1 MNNVIIDWIEENR
14 QQLIDLSD
22 SVWSTPELGLLEEKS
37 SKVLADALES
47 AGFKVERGVAK
58 MPTAF
63 VATYGSGKPV
73 IGILGEFD
81 ALPSL
86 SQDRV
91 PYKKPLE
98 KGAPGHACGHNLLG
112 VGSLGACLAVKQEI
126 DSGNI
131 QGTIRFYGAPAEE
144 MFNAK
149 GYMITNGLFDDVDI
163 ALTWH
168 PFNLNMVTYMVSNAV
183 NSVIFKFHGR
193 TAHAAGDPHN
203 GRSALDAVELMNVGC
218 NYLREHMLP
227 DCRLHYCI
235 LQGGK
240 APNIVPDEAEVWYFV
255 RGIDRKQTEA
265 LYERVKKVAEGAALM
280 TETELEIDFL
290 SGMYN
295 TKYSKKIQEVLEAKL
310 KEVGVPHFDE
320 EDKEFAEEISKT
332 YPEGSKEDLLRIVPE
347 EFLPEA
353 EKLITKA
360 LCDIILPP
368 IGEGTSHGGSTD
380 VGDVCFKVPTAE
392 FTTACAPMGTPGHS
406 WQYVAASGMSIG
418 HKGMLTAAKVL
429 ALSAIEF
436 MKNPNAVEEAK
447 QQFKEMS
454 KGEPYKSPFPDDLV
468 PPFRQYER

>member
-1 MNNVIIDWIEENR
+1 MNNTVIDWIEENR
-14 QQLIDLSD
+14 QQLINLSD
-22 SVWSTPELGLLEEKS
+22 SVWSTPEIGLLEEKS
-37 SKVLADALES
+37 SKTLADALEN
-47 AGFKVERGVAK
+47 AGFKIERGVAK

-81 ALPSL
+81 ALPGL

-98 KGAPGHACGHNLLG
+98 KGAPGHGCGHNLLG

-126 DSGNI
+126 EAGNI
-131 QGTIRFYGAPAEE
+131 KGTIRFYGTPAEE

-149 GYMITNGLFDDVDI
+149 GYMITHGLFDDVDI

-168 PFNLNMVTYMVSNAV
+168 PGWMNMVSYMTSNAI
-183 NSVIFKFHGR
+183 NSIIFKFHGR
-193 TAHAAGDPHN
+193 TAHAAGDPYN

-227 DCRLHYCI
+227 DCKLHYCI
-235 LQGGK
+235 LKGGV

-255 RGIDRKQTEA
+255 RGLERKQTED
-265 LYERVKKVAEGAALM
+265 LYERVRKVAEGAALM

-295 TKYSKKIQEVLEAKL
+295 TKYTKKVQEVLEEKL
-310 KEVGVPHFDE
+310 REVGVPHFDDA
-320 EDKEFAEEISKT
+320 DKKFAEEISKT
-332 YPEGSKEDLLRIVPE
+332 FPEGSKDDFLRLVPK

-353 EKLITKA
+353 EKLLSKA
-360 LCDIILPP
+360 LCDITLPP
-368 IGEGTSHGGSTD
+368 IGEGKSMGGSTD
-380 VGDVCFKVPTAE
+380 VGDVSHKVPTAE
-392 FTTACAPMGTPGHS
+392 FGTACTPLGAPGHS
-406 WQYVAASGMSIG
+406 WQWVASSGMSIG
-418 HKGMLTAAKVL
+418 HKGMLTAAKIL

-436 MKNPNAVEEAK
+436 MQNPKAVEEAK
-447 QQFKEMS
+447 QQFKELT
-454 KGEPYKSPFPDDLV
+454 KGEPYKSPFPKGLI